1 MFGFKSKKDK
11 RIEELERQLSCMYMK
26 MPQVISQEHNV
37 VTLKTSIILEP
48 GMPIA
53 YAKGVLARNMVESVR
68 DNMTFDLDDDNE
80 MKPILYGQLRVVI

>member
-11 RIEELERQLSCMYMK
+11 RIEELERQLSYMYMRI
-26 MPQVISQEHNV
+26 PQVVSQEHNV

-48 GMPIA
+48 GMPVT
-53 YAKGVLARNMVESVR
+53 YAKEVLARNMVESVR

-80 MKPILYGQLRVVI
+80 MKPIL